1 MKNFLS
7 KASALTSI
15 IDSSSI
21 KDYFDKKIDDV
32 NEYKN
37 IAKDTL
43 AIGTTKS
50 IELIQNSIDNDS
62 LDAIVD
68 KAKNIADI
76 SAEEVKKYSDKFAA
90 AIQDV
95 QVSTSTDDNGQI
107 KNAISK
113 LEGKDK
119 IGLVGEGLAT
129 LGGAAA
135 GVAAAGTVASAAGAS
150 TLLGS
155 TTLASALGGVFVTS
169 TPIGWV
175 IGSAAI
181 AGAAGYGIAKLV
193 RSGSAQDQVR
203 EDLIKRFKERL
214 NRLEADNVNKSPLSE
229 LRDILP
235 SIVEQQLISEEQ
247 AERMIALIENGK
259 LDAKVALNR
268 LTSIKN
274 KQNLPIN

>member
-7 KASALTSI
+7 KASVLTSI

-21 KDYFDKKIDDV
+21 KDYLDKKIDDV

-43 AIGTTKS
+43 ATGTTKS

-95 QVSTSTDDNGQI
+95 QVSTSTDDNGHI

-259 LDAKVALNR
+259 LDAKIALNR
-268 LTSIKN
+268 LNSIKN
-274 KQNLPIN
+274 KQSLAVN